1 VIAARLAELWPDA
14 VVELD
19 HDNAYQLLVA
29 TILAAQST
37 DKLINTVTPRLF
49 ARYPDPAALARADQ
63 AELESMIF
71 STGFYRMKARH
82 LIGMA
87 QAIVERHG
95 GQMPD
100 TMAGLTDLPGV
111 ARKTANVVLGSALG
125 KNEGIVVDTHVTR
138 LAQRLGLSAHT
149 DPVKIEQDLMQ
160 LVPRDQWSI
169 FAHRLIWHGRRV
181 CHAKQPDCNHCALAP
196 LCPSAVLVAAPQL
209 MPPRNGRPAPPSRA
223 QRAAAA
229 QARAS
234 QRARPVTG
242 RLATTEPAVARSA
255 PPQPGTAR
263 STTARSTT
271 ARSTTA
277 RSATARSA
285 ATSATARS
293 VTARSVTATS
303 ATARSVTA
311 TSATAKPATAKS
323 ATTKSAT
330 ATSATAKPVTAK
342 SVTAKPATAKS
353 VTAKSVIA
361 RPATAKP
368 VTTKSVT
375 TRTATLT
382 FEPTT
387 AARSAGGARSRS
399 TREKRP

>member
-1 VIAARLAELWPDA
+1 MARLAELWPDA

-49 ARYPDPAALARADQ
+49 ASYPDPAALARADQ

-87 QAIVERHG
+87 RAIAERHG
-95 GQMPD
+95 GQVPD

-196 LCPSAVLVAAPQL
+196 LCPSAVLVATPQR

-229 QARAS
+229 RTRAS
-234 QRARPVTG
+234 QLARA
-242 RLATTEPAVARSA
+242 A
-255 PPQPGTAR
+255 
-263 STTARSTT
+263 
-271 ARSTTA
+271 
-277 RSATARSA
+277 
-285 ATSATARS
+285 
-293 VTARSVTATS
+293 
-303 ATARSVTA
+303 
-311 TSATAKPATAKS
+311 AKPAT
-323 ATTKSAT
+323 
-330 ATSATAKPVTAK
+330 
-342 SVTAKPATAKS
+342 
-353 VTAKSVIA
+353 A

-368 VTTKSVT
+368 ATTKPA
-375 TRTATLT
+375 TAKPAALAR
-382 FEPTT
+382 PVRAR
-387 AARSAGGARSRS
+387 AARLAGAARSRS
-399 TREKRP
+399 AKEKRS